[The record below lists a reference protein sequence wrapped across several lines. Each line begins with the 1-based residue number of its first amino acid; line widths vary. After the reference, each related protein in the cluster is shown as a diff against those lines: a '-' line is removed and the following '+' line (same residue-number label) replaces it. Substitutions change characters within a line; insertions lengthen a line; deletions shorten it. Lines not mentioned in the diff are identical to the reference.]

1 MVSDTPTYT
10 CYFNTQVA
18 VVYHTGS
25 MALGSFL
32 QALLGMLQ
40 YVMGFLLARTRPAQ
54 QANRALGCLARAAM
68 AVLCVLRTILA
79 WIDRYASS
87 MQC

>member
-1 MVSDTPTYT
+1 
-10 CYFNTQVA
+10 
-18 VVYHTGS
+18 

-40 YVMGFLLARTRPAQ
+40 YLLGLLLARTRPAQ
-54 QANRALGCLARAAM
+54 KATRVLGCLATAAA

-79 WIDRYASS
+79 WIDRCVVAGFPF
-87 MQC
+87 CRVVTPDI